1 MNYLNKLDIYN
12 YISII
17 DYLNI
22 YDLKSILSIDL
33 KNKKYI
39 HYLLRCKASHIIK
52 TFIKRTFYI
61 FKNINEYN
69 NIIYYSDKM
78 SIKYI
83 ALYYI
88 KYYTRDN
95 IINFYNIPILWKR
108 EIIDKYKLEYKLKF
122 TDNPSKYDF
131 FNLLKR
137 MELDDIVTIGW

>member
-1 MNYLNKLDIYN
+1 MNYLNKLDIYI
-12 YISII
+12 YISVL

-39 HYLLRCKASHIIK
+39 NELLIFKSSKIIQ
-52 TFIKRTFYI
+52 TFIKRTSYI
-61 FKNINEYN
+61 LKNIHEYN
-69 NIIYYSDKM
+69 NILYYYNKI

-88 KYYTRDN
+88 KHYTRDN

-108 EIIDKYKLEYKLKF
+108 KIVDKYKLKF

-131 FNLLKR
+131 FNLIKR

>member
-1 MNYLNKLDIYN
+1 MNYLNKLDIYI
-12 YISII
+12 YISVL

-39 HYLLRCKASHIIK
+39 NELLIFKSSKIIQ
-52 TFIKRTFYI
+52 TFIKRTSYI
-61 FKNINEYN
+61 LKNINEYN
-69 NIIYYSDKM
+69 NILYYYNKI

-88 KYYTRDN
+88 KHYTRDN

-108 EIIDKYKLEYKLKF
+108 KIVDKYKLKF

-131 FNLLKR
+131 FNLIKR